1 MFISVPSLI
10 DPVSSS
16 NEWPVL
22 AKPLDAVGD
31 FILDT
36 HFMGITPLNDY
47 EPSKHTFDC
56 IAISG
61 LASHPFGSWQPKE
74 GNKTFMWIRDELPD
88 ALPGARALIYGYD
101 TKLHD
106 SQSFQLIPD
115 LAIAFVNQL
124 ETLGGLVLKEALVRL
139 ASNNAYKRLLSN
151 IKGAVFFG
159 VPSLGME
166 QQHFHTV
173 VGNNPN
179 QNLVDDLARG
189 SNYLN
194 QLHKH
199 FEDSYITD
207 TIQCFWAYETLQSP
221 TIRSNPSVTFP
232 INSTHSDMVK
242 FTRGSP
248 LSDVVISKLSSIL
261 SSPKDEGCVYG
272 RSTGCDQLP
281 RIAST
286 PPTPAYQDTIR
297 DTFKGITEIEEADFK
312 TMSLDELHKFLRS
325 MQGEQEQS
333 NEGLQNMNRLDSFL
347 TSVTQYTMVTG
358 DFLVFSDFEYFIW
371 GPVKYVLRPQ
381 RCQTHTTQF

>member
-1 MFISVPSLI
+1 MIMSLRNI
-10 DPVSSS
+10 RLSSDMS
-16 NEWPVL
+16 PIGYTYL
-22 AKPLDAVGD
+22 TL
-31 FILDT
+31 
-36 HFMGITPLNDY
+36 
-47 EPSKHTFDC
+47 SSC

-88 ALPGARALIYGYD
+88 ALPGARVLIYGYD

-124 ETLGGLVLKEALVRL
+124 ETYGWNSSFVKPTAFLTHSLGGLVLKEALVRL

-199 FEDSYITD
+199 FEDSCITD

-221 TIRSNPSVTFP
+221 TIRV
-232 INSTHSDMVK
+232 
-242 FTRGSP
+242 
-248 LSDVVISKLSSIL
+248 
-261 SSPKDEGCVYG
+261 C
-272 RSTGCDQLP
+272 
-281 RIAST
+281 
-286 PPTPAYQDTIR
+286 
-297 DTFKGITEIEEADFK
+297 
-312 TMSLDELHKFLRS
+312 
-325 MQGEQEQS
+325 
-333 NEGLQNMNRLDSFL
+333 
-347 TSVTQYTMVTG
+347 
-358 DFLVFSDFEYFIW
+358 
-371 GPVKYVLRPQ
+371 
-381 RCQTHTTQF
+381 